1 MKAKTTQWQVLGR
14 VLRYARNHWGFMA
27 LSALLCVISVA
38 GTLYVPVLTGRAIDR
53 MLARGQVDFGGLAP
67 ILLTM
72 ALVALAS
79 ALAQWGISLC
89 NNRITF
95 QTIRQMRCDAFA
107 HLQKLPLA
115 MLDKHPTGDLVSRII
130 ADVEQFADGLLLGF
144 SQLFS
149 GVLTILG
156 TLVIMFVIQPVIAT
170 VVVVLTPVSLLVAAN
185 FAKRS
190 YALFARQ
197 SRDRGDQTALVEE
210 MVTHQKTVRAF
221 SQEAEIQARFDEGN
235 QRLADSSLKAIF
247 FSSITF
253 PSTRF
258 VNALVF
264 AGVGVTGALVAIG
277 SGGITVGLLSSFLSY
292 ANHYTKPFNEISGVA
307 TELQNALV
315 CAQRLFELLDEPPER
330 PEEPRAV
337 VLEQV
342 DGSVSFRDVD
352 FSYDPE
358 RKLIQDLSLEAAL
371 GQRLAIVGPT
381 GCGKTTLI
389 NLLMRF
395 YDVDRGMI
403 QVSGR
408 DIRQVTRASLR
419 RSFGMVLQDTWL
431 KAGTIRENIAMG
443 REDATLEDIVAAAKR
458 TRADRFIRRLAHG
471 YDTVMEE
478 DGGSLSQGQKQLLCI
493 TRVMLALP
501 PMLILDE
508 ATSSIDTRTELEV
521 QAAFDQLMQGRTS
534 FVVAHRL
541 STIQNADQILV
552 MDKGR
557 IVERGT
563 HKELIEQ
570 NGFYARLYHSQFAG

>member
-1 MKAKTTQWQVLGR
+1 MKARITQWQVLGR
-14 VLRYARNHWGFMA
+14 VLRYARRHWGFMM

-53 MLARGQVDFGGLAP
+53 MLARGQVDFRGLAP

-89 NNRITF
+89 NNRVTF

-221 SQEAEIQARFDEGN
+221 SQEAQIQARFDQGN

-315 CAQRLFELLDEPPER
+315 CAQRLFELLDQPPER
-330 PEEPRAV
+330 PEEPRAA

-358 RKLIQDLSLEAAL
+358 QRLIQDLSLEAAL

-443 REDATLEDIVAAAKR
+443 REDATLEEIVAAAKR
-458 TRADRFIRRLAHG
+458 TRADRFIRRLPHG

-534 FVVAHRL
+534 LVVAHRL
-541 STIQNADQILV
+541 STIQSADQILV

-563 HKELIEQ
+563 HQELLEQ

>member
-1 MKAKTTQWQVLGR
+1 MKTGVHQWQILGR
-14 VLRYARNHWGFMA
+14 VLRYARKYWGMLI
-27 LSALLCVISVA
+27 LSALLCVVSVA
-38 GTLYVPVLTGRAIDR
+38 GTLYVPVLTGQAIDR
-53 MLARGQVDFGGLAP
+53 MLAQGQVDFAGLAP
-67 ILLTM
+67 ILVTII
-72 ALVALAS
+72 LVVAAS
-79 ALAQWGISLC
+79 AVAQWGMGLC

-95 QTIRQMRCDAFA
+95 QTMRQMRCDAFA
-107 HLQKLPLA
+107 HLQKLPLS
-115 MLDKHPTGDLVSRII
+115 MLDSHPTGDLVSRII

-197 SRDRGDQTALVEE
+197 SRDRGEQTALVEE

-221 SQEAEIQARFDEGN
+221 SQEDKIQARFDHINE
-235 QRLADSSLKAIF
+235 RLADSSLKAIF
-247 FSSITF
+247 ISSITF

-264 AGVGVTGALVAIG
+264 AGVGVSGALVAIA

-315 CAQRLFELLDEPPER
+315 CAQRLFELLDEPPEVAKQ
-330 PEEPRAV
+330 PQAV
-337 VLEQV
+337 VLEQP
-342 DGSVSFRDVD
+342 DSSVSFRSVD
-352 FSYDPE
+352 FSYDPK
-358 RKLIQDLSLEAAL
+358 RKFIQDLSLNATL
-371 GQRLAIVGPT
+371 GQRIAIVGPT

-395 YDVDRGMI
+395 YEIDGGSI

-408 DIRQVTRASLR
+408 DIRQVTRSSLR

-443 REDATLEDIVAAAKR
+443 REDATQEEIVAAAKL
-458 TRADRFIRRLAHG
+458 TKADRFIRRLSHG
-471 YDTVMEE
+471 YDTVIEE

-493 TRVMLALP
+493 TRVMLAVP
-501 PMLILDE
+501 SMLILDE

-521 QAAFDQLMQGRTS
+521 QAAFDHLMQGRTS

-552 MDKGR
+552 MDNGH

-563 HKELIEQ
+563 HQELLEQ